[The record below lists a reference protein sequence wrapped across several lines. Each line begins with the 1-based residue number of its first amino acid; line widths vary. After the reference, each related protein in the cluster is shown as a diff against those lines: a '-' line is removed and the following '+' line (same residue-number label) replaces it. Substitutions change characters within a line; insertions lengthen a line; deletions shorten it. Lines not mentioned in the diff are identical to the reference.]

1 MVHKLFTIFVVVPL
15 GVLLVVFAVANRHP
29 ITVSLDP
36 FGANAPALSA
46 TVPLFLVIIFMLL
59 VGVIAGGL
67 ATWFNQG
74 KWRRE
79 ARRLAAQVRALRIE
93 REALKS
99 QIAAKESAPVA
110 TAAAPPP
117 PSGYAPAP
125 RHAGALPAPLQPV

>member
-46 TVPLFLVIIFMLL
+46 TVPLFMLIIFMLL

-67 ATWFNQG
+67 ATWINQG

-79 ARRLAAQVRALRIE
+79 ARRLGAQVRALRIE
-93 REALKS
+93 REALKA
-99 QIAAKESAPVA
+99 QIAARESAP
-110 TAAAPPP
+110 AAASVPAPTSP
-117 PSGYAPAP
+117 YAPAP
-125 RHAGALPAPLQPV
+125 RGAPALPAPLQPV